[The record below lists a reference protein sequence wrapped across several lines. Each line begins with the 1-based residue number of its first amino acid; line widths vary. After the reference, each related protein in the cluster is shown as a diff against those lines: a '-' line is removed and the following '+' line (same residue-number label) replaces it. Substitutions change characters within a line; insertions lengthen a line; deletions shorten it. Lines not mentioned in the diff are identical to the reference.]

1 MVTLLSLTG
10 ERLFRELV
18 RQVAK
23 RLLSYKY
30 SPVLQKP
37 PLVTRVGWRDRGPQ
51 QLVQQDHD
59 GLRKHGAFLQMRLT
73 SMLLQLP
80 QCASEVD
87 RRKDSSLRAA
97 LRRMM
102 EVRSDGRVA
111 RW

>member
-37 PLVTRVGWRDRGPQ
+37 PLVIRSY
-51 QLVQQDHD
+51 
-59 GLRKHGAFLQMRLT
+59 GATGVHSSWFNKITMGCGSTALFCK
-73 SMLLQLP
+73 
-80 QCASEVD
+80 CA
-87 RRKDSSLRAA
+87 
-97 LRRMM
+97 
-102 EVRSDGRVA
+102 
-111 RW
+111 